1 MRHLEPC
8 CRLTEAAAYA
18 TLAAFFR
25 IGQSPYGRQSV
36 AGSHSTVQVG
46 LQGDAIHLGAGL

>member
-18 TLAAFFR
+18 KLAALFP

-46 LQGDAIHLGAGL
+46 LQGDAIHLGVGL